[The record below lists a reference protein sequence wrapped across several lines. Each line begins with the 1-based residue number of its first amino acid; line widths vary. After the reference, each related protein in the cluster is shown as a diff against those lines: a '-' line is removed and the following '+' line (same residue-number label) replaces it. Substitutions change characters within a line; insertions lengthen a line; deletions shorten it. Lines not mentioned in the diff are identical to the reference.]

1 MMPPILMAAFM
12 NPDVKIL
19 TFNSNYLRGC
29 AGNTYR
35 ELSWL
40 MPDKIEQ
47 LYLTMSV
54 ATADLAEAWTDEL
67 TK

>member
-1 MMPPILMAAFM
+1 MPPILIACFM
-12 NPDVKIL
+12 NPDIKIL

-35 ELSWL
+35 ELMWL
-40 MPDKIEQ
+40 MPDKIQE
-47 LYLTMSV
+47 LDLTMSV
-54 ATADLAEAWTDEL
+54 ATSDMAEAWVDEL